1 MNEYLLHDPSWNGPL
16 IVAVQRAI
24 AETFSKSDWNE
35 VGHLTGQHAYITGH
49 RRLLRSL
56 DFGDDD
62 YSDCV
67 FEALTRLRQYNDQ
80 ALALLIQH
88 PKVLPQLEV
97 SVPNQLHELG
107 ISVGHVRA
115 VTPSVSVSEVVRR
128 ALADADQLIET
139 NGAQSAVDRL
149 HTAMHG
155 YLKAECTAAS
165 IAIPP
170 DATLTQAFKALRT
183 NHPALADLGA
193 HTTDVAKA
201 LQSFAAVLDALNTVR
216 NHGSV
221 AHPNEHLIEAPEA
234 FLFINAVR
242 TLFHYLKIKL
252 GQ

>member
-1 MNEYLLHDPSWNGPL
+1 MNEYLLHDPSWNGTL

-24 AETFSKSDWNE
+24 TETFSKSDWNE
-35 VGHLTGQHAYITGH
+35 VGHLTGLHAYITGH
-49 RRLLRSL
+49 KRLLRSL
-56 DFGDDD
+56 DWGDPD

-67 FEALTRLRQYNDQ
+67 FEVITRLQHHNGQ
-80 ALALLIQH
+80 ALALLIEH
-88 PKVLPQLEV
+88 PKVLPLLEV
-97 SVPNQLHELG
+97 SVPNHLHQLG
-107 ISVGHVRA
+107 SSVGHVRA
-115 VTPSVSVSEVVRR
+115 VAPSLSASEVVRR
-128 ALADADQLIET
+128 ALTDADQLIET

-155 YLKAECTAAS
+155 YLKAECAAAS

-193 HTTDVAKA
+193 HTTDVAKV
-201 LQSFAAVLDALNTVR
+201 LQSFASVLDALNTVR

-234 FLFINAVR
+234 FLFVNAVR
-242 TLFHYLKIKL
+242 TLFHYLNNKL
-252 GQ
+252 GH